1 MSAGPSSLDD
11 YLSCQICF
19 ENFEEDGDH
28 VPRILPCH
36 HTLCE
41 SCIKGMIQLNK
52 ILCPE
57 CREEYEAKKQE
68 KSFQQNKY
76 ILVQVSRK
84 KKKNQKDEGPKV
96 DMCPQHKKEIIFFC
110 KEDGCRKAICKTCL
124 TKEHKKHDVVEI
136 EDKKKEALL
145 KNIENT
151 KKDLTQRISILFQAK
166 DYVQRKTK
174 LTVNGLKKAK
184 EEMNKKF
191 DVMIKEAENKMKDA
205 TAHIDGDVAM
215 INENI
220 VLLEQMRNNV
230 AEEREATLEGLNCG
244 QESLAEVI
252 NTAKVNICGT
262 KTFNI
267 KTFQSNQEI
276 SCGRFDEDMIT
287 ITLPELTAFEEKTV
301 PGKPIQKVTDASELK
316 WKGKT
321 ATILV
326 LLEKCSVCGVIIT
339 TMGAHSLMPS
349 AQNTHVKLI
358 STISGFV
365 IRSLTDFQNEKSA
378 SKMLIPFRNEPS
390 LIQITIINCT
400 V

>member
-57 CREEYEAKKQE
+57 CREEHAAKKQE

-84 KKKNQKDEGPKV
+84 KKKNHKDEGAKV
-96 DMCPQHKKEIIFFC
+96 DVCPQHKKEIIFFC
-110 KEDGCRKAICKTCL
+110 EEDGCKIPICKTCL

-145 KNIENT
+145 KNIEST
-151 KKDLTQRISILFQAK
+151 KKDLIQKISILFQAK
-166 DYVQRKTK
+166 DDVQRKTK
-174 LTVNGLKKAK
+174 LTMNDLKKAK
-184 EEMNKKF
+184 KEMNKKF

-205 TAHIDGDVAM
+205 TTSIENDVAM

-220 VLLEQMRNNV
+220 LLLEQMKINI
-230 AEEREATLEGLNCG
+230 AAEREVTLEYLNDG
-244 QESLAEVI
+244 QETVTELRSTV
-252 NTAKVNICGT
+252 KVNICGI
-262 KTFNI
+262 KRFNI
-267 KTFQSNQEI
+267 KKFQAKQEI
-276 SCGRFDEDMIT
+276 SYGRFYEDT
-287 ITLPELTAFEEKTV
+287 IKIFIPELTHFEEETA
-301 PGKPIQKVTDASELK
+301 PGKTIPIVEDAPELK
-316 WKGKT
+316 WEGD
-321 ATILV
+321 I
-326 LLEKCSVCGVIIT
+326 EI
-339 TMGAHSLMPS
+339 AHPELSSLCEDS
-349 AQNTHVKLI
+349 EEE
-358 STISGFV
+358 
-365 IRSLTDFQNEKSA
+365 LTFWICDE
-378 SKMLIPFRNEPS
+378 
-390 LIQITIINCT
+390 
-400 V
+400 